1 MFIVYA
7 GSSIDSDD
15 AVTST
20 HRMCAERRFIERERV
35 RALKRGVHPTRVDQ
49 YLKRKIGHI
58 AIWRLT
64 KAGDLA
70 TSCPCELCREQLIE
84 IGLLVS
90 FVDHAGNLVE
100 RVPASSC
107 PAGILTSAQRNRLH
121 IG

>member
-7 GSSIDSDD
+7 GLSIDSVD
-15 AVTST
+15 AVNST
-20 HRMCAERRFIERERV
+20 HRLCAERRFIERERI
-35 RALKRGVHPTRVDQ
+35 RALKRGVHPSRLVQ

-58 AIWRLT
+58 AIWRVT
-64 KAGDLA
+64 KAGGLA
-70 TSCPCELCREQLIE
+70 TSCPCELCREQLVE

-90 FVDHAGNLVE
+90 FVDHDGNLIE

-107 PAGILTSAQRNRLH
+107 PVGIRTSAQRNRLH